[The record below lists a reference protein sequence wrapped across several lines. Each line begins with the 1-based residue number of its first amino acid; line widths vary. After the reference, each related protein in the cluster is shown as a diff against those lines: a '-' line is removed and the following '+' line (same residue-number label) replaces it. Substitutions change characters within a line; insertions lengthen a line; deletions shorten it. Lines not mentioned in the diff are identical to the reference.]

1 MNYSDACRYLRDN
14 MDLPMST
21 GFQELMVASC
31 NRVQEL
37 ELQMAELKKPIIEVV
52 KPQKEKKN
60 VRPRK
65 SSGNSRSK

>member
-1 MNYSDACRYLRDN
+1 

-21 GFQELMVASC
+21 GFQELMIASC

-37 ELQMAELKKPIIEVV
+37 ELQMAELKKPKVEVS

-60 VRPRK
+60 VRRK